1 MKTMKSILALV
12 LVCCLAL
19 CLFTA
24 CSDKPGDAG
33 QKPGSSTEEPI
44 EVIAWFADVYGHGG
58 DHGERLN
65 EAVNRITE
73 PQGITV
79 KLSLI
84 NIGDWLAKVQTS
96 IIGGE
101 RVDLMTYSINCGVT
115 SMITQKMAMDMTD
128 YLKADAPETMELM
141 KDYLDADSVN
151 GRIFGVPTL
160 RSYVTNGYVCF
171 QKDALDE
178 LGLTEK
184 AQNLDSW
191 SGLEEILGKLA
202 EANKGTSRYA
212 FCGGIGTVIASTGY
226 MIHGDKWSDIEVVDT
241 LGDSANVIYADKEGH
256 VSLAQKQESF
266 IEACKIAKEWMDNG
280 WIFPDSIYD
289 SAMSAQETIGAGG
302 ALSEI
307 CTSEIGLEAMKQQIY
322 KAPALC
328 VKLYTGNIK
337 TGTLTGWGMG
347 LPVTCEEPE
356 GAVKLINML
365 YTNSDLMKVL
375 VNGEEGVDY
384 ELVDGQA
391 KQIENQ
397 FSQGNFIYGNN
408 LLTLPVYGTG
418 ADLYERVDK
427 MNKEAECSPYLGFN
441 LNTADLDLV
450 LSQINAVTDQYRCA
464 IASGGYSDA
473 YFNEYMEKLEAA
485 GVQDYIDA
493 VQAQLS
499 AWMESK

>member
-1 MKTMKSILALV
+1 MAAKGKTGTKGAAKAGTKTAAKNQKKEKKQRSPETKKKILIGVGVAALVIIILLLIRGCRSSIRQKDKTYAITYAMKNAEKGEYDRALDKLEDFLNKYGDDEDINNLWNLILDQKQNDGNGMSILDSQA
-12 LVCCLAL
+12 
-19 CLFTA
+19 
-24 CSDKPGDAG
+24 
-33 QKPGSSTEEPI
+33 
-44 EVIAWFADVYGHGG
+44 
-58 DHGERLN
+58 
-65 EAVNRITE
+65 
-73 PQGITV
+73 
-79 KLSLI
+79 
-84 NIGDWLAKVQTS
+84 
-96 IIGGE
+96 
-101 RVDLMTYSINCGVT
+101 
-115 SMITQKMAMDMTD
+115 
-128 YLKADAPETMELM
+128 M

-212 FCGGIGTVIASTGY
+212 FCGGIGTVIACTGY

-302 ALSEI
+302 ALIEI
-307 CTSEIGLEAMKQQIY
+307 CTSEIGLEAMNQQIY